1 MWQQIMS
8 AALGNGLWT
17 ALFCLLFLYQ
27 LKDSRAREKRYVGI
41 IEGLGERL
49 KTVEEIRGDCE
60 KIGET
65 LNALSR
71 RDL

>member
-8 AALGNGLWT
+8 VALGNGLWA

-27 LKDSRAREKRYVGI
+27 LKDSRAREKKYVVI

-49 KTVEEIRGDCE
+49 KTVEEIREGCE
-60 KIGET
+60 RISET